1 VSGRVEHAV
10 DRRALAACAF
20 AVALAPP
27 AAIAGALDECMPRG
41 DHAAVTRCLQGVD
54 AEVRGALDRAEAA
67 ADSRAR
73 ELDTVTGRPGAAAAL
88 AKSVRTFGE
97 YRKAQCD
104 FVQASYA
111 SGAGAT
117 QAGLACRIDHNRAR
131 VRELRP

>member
-1 VSGRVEHAV
+1 VNGRLERVV

-20 AVALAPP
+20 AVALAPT
-27 AAIAGALDECMPRG
+27 AALAGALEECSARG
-41 DHAAVTRCLQGVD
+41 DHAVVTRCLQEAD
-54 AEVRGALDRAEAA
+54 ADVRGALERAEAA
-67 ADSRAR
+67 AAARAR

-88 AKSVRTFGE
+88 AKSVRAYGE

-111 SGAGAT
+111 SGTGAT
-117 QAGLACRIDHNRAR
+117 QAALACRIDHNRAR

>member
-1 VSGRVEHAV
+1 VSCRVEHAV

-20 AVALAPP
+20 VFALAPSVALA
-27 AAIAGALDECMPRG
+27 GALEECMSRG
-41 DHAAVTRCLQGVD
+41 DHAAVTRCLQETD
-54 AEVRGALDRAEAA
+54 ADVRGALERAEAA
-67 ADSRAR
+67 AASRAR

-88 AKSVRTFGE
+88 AKSVRAFGE

-111 SGAGAT
+111 SGTGAT

-131 VRELRP
+131 IRELRP